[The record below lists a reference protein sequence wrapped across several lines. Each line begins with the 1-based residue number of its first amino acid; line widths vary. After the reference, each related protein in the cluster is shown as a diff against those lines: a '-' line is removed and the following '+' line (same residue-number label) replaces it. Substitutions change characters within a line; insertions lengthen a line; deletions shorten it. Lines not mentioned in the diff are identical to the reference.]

1 MATMPQQMQFAQQP
15 NAFAQRMVAQ
25 GSRPPG
31 FVGPPRQ
38 PFGGQPPPGFVG
50 QPQPWG
56 GMQAPVQMPPIQGMP
71 VGGQPPQAFPQP
83 QPMQPWGGPQPVT
96 PPIQPWGGQPPIQ
109 QQPMPNAY
117 ARFMQGGQNG

>member
-15 NAFAQRMVAQ
+15 NAFAQRMAPM
-25 GSRPPG
+25 GGRPPQY
-31 FVGPPRQ
+31 Q
-38 PFGGQPPPGFVG
+38 PFPFPPNQQRGAG
-50 QPQPWG
+50 WG
-56 GMQAPVQMPPIQGMP
+56 GVQAPVQMPPIQGMP

-117 ARFMQGGQNG
+117 ARFMQPGGQNG